1 MKKHTL
7 TAEQI
12 EDYSAAS
19 FPRTTEHG
27 EYWTVT
33 RLTLIDDDESV
44 QVERVTEVN
53 VYATEREARERC
65 AKLML
70 DGRDGESALKAVYY
84 ATRKSLEV
92 GE

>member
-1 MKKHTL
+1 MKKDII

-12 EDYSAAS
+12 ESYSAAS
-19 FPRTTEHG
+19 FPRTTEGG

-33 RLTLIDDDESV
+33 RLSLTDEPDEV
-44 QVERVTEVN
+44 QVERAREVN

-70 DGRDGESALKAVYY
+70 DGRDGNTDIKVVYY
-84 ATRKSLEV
+84 VTRKRLEV
-92 GE
+92 A

>member
-1 MKKHTL
+1 MKKNII

-12 EDYSAAS
+12 ESYSAAS
-19 FPRTTEHG
+19 FPRTTEGG

-33 RLTLIDDDESV
+33 QLTIIDSAESL
-44 QVERVTEVN
+44 QVERAREVN

-70 DGRDGESALKAVYY
+70 DGRDGNADIKVVYY
-84 ATRKSLEV
+84 VTRKRLEV
-92 GE
+92 A